1 MCKKKKKTTI
11 FLIIKEN
18 QLSLLVKNLTK
29 CIFIDK
35 PFFFSS
41 VAFVI
46 HENCVFSN
54 GIPPLG
60 YILGLLC
67 LFKMQKQFGLFVF
80 IQYKG
85 WLLTNSISEVS
96 ALWKLGSSLEHVL
109 FTNWD
114 YFCFKT
120 LLNYTVLFRAL
131 VSLSRAFKLVFPFFL
146 SL

>member
-1 MCKKKKKTTI
+1 
-11 FLIIKEN
+11 
-18 QLSLLVKNLTK
+18 
-29 CIFIDK
+29 
-35 PFFFSS
+35 
-41 VAFVI
+41 
-46 HENCVFSN
+46 
-54 GIPPLG
+54 
-60 YILGLLC
+60 
-67 LFKMQKQFGLFVF
+67 MQKQFGLFVF

-96 ALWKLGSSLEHVL
+96 ALWKLGSSLVHVL